1 MKPEDRKVLI
11 FLAVYLGWL
20 GFVLGVVSEDELTGM
35 TPRWEPCRYFF
46 CLPLKPLCV

>member
-20 GFVLGVVSEDELTGM
+20 GFVLGVVWILESAWPLLLLII
-35 TPRWEPCRYFF
+35 TPRLSYTD
-46 CLPLKPLCV
+46 K